1 MKTMY
6 YHRKKIFFIPLII
19 AGIVLFVYVT
29 MLLWNALLPGIFGFS
44 AITFWQAA
52 GLLILTRLLFGFG
65 HHKGSGWHR
74 TRMDSDFKNKIRNM
88 SPEEKKEFFRKMHY
102 NREMWHHGCHGNADR
117 GTEEKVENK

>member
-6 YHRKKIFFIPLII
+6 YHRKKFFFIPLII
-19 AGIVLFVYVT
+19 AGIALFVYVT

-65 HHKGSGWHR
+65 HHKGRGWHR
-74 TRMDSDFKNKIRNM
+74 SRMDSDFKNKIRNM
-88 SPEEKKEFFRKMHY
+88 SPEEKREFFKKMHY
-102 NREMWHHGCHGNADR
+102 NREMWHRGCYEK
-117 GTEEKVENK
+117 EEPGSEGKSKE